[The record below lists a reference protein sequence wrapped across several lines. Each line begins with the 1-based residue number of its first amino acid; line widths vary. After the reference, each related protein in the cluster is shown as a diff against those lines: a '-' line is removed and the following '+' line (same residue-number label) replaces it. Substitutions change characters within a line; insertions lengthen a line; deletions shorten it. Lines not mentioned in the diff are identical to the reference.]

1 MIKPF
6 NQVYQCDSITIN
18 LTNNCNLSCKY
29 CFEKNKS
36 KELDMMSERTIID
49 TIDTAYSSHYVNPNF
64 NNIFT
69 INFFGGEPL
78 LNWKAMKACID
89 HCNEKSYKVFY
100 GVTTNLTIL
109 TDEMIDYID
118 KYRIHLLVSI
128 DGIKEVHD
136 KNRSNSFDKV
146 MKNLQKL
153 KDRDLL
159 IYVEARM
166 TVMPEDAVHM
176 YDSVI
181 HLADFGLDN
190 ICPMPVT
197 DVEWSTEQLSSYREN
212 FYKITEWFIETTN
225 HPDYKRNISIKNIND
240 NLINV
245 MSPDVS
251 DDMLCAI
258 YNNRWCAID
267 TNGDVYPCH
276 QLPTSSPSMKKAHLI
291 GNIYTG
297 VEEDL
302 IITTPRKASFYKAE
316 CDTCIAR
323 SCCKGGCPQENLRLN
338 NREDQ
343 PSEAYCAL
351 RKIDAD
357 VITKFHQQILSSRN
371 IRGKML
377 VTLKENLKIKDYL
390 DFIFNETDLR
400 DTLTASTRI
409 MKLNEMINQVGEEQI
424 LPTFKDYFQQKMVI
438 LASVIVTENKMNKE

>member
-1 MIKPF
+1 MIKTF

-18 LTNNCNLSCKY
+18 LTNNCNLSCRY

-36 KELDMMSERTIID
+36 KELDMMSEQTIID
-49 TIDTAYSSHYVNPNF
+49 TIDIAYSSHYVNPNF

-128 DGIKEVHD
+128 DGIKQIHD
-136 KNRSNSFDKV
+136 KNRSNSYDTV
-146 MKNLQKL
+146 IRNLNRL

-166 TVMPEDAVHM
+166 TVLPEDASSM
-176 YDSVI
+176 FESVK
-181 HLADFGLDN
+181 HLYSLGIDN

-197 DVEWSTEQLSSYREN
+197 DVEWSDSYLN
-212 FYKITEWFIETTN
+212 DYKDSFYKITQWFITITS
-225 HPDYKRNISIKNIND
+225 DTSYKRNLSIKNIND

-245 MSPDVS
+245 MSPDVA
-251 DDMLCAI
+251 DDLLCAI
-258 YNNRWCAID
+258 YNNKWCAID

-276 QLPTSSPSMKKAHLI
+276 QLPTSSPSIKQKHLI

-297 VEEDL
+297 VDSDL
-302 IITTPRKASFYKAE
+302 IITNPRKASFYKEE
-316 CDTCIAR
+316 CNSCIAR
-323 SCCKGGCPQENLRLN
+323 SVCKGGCPQENLRLN
-338 NREDQ
+338 NKEDQ
-343 PSEAYCAL
+343 PSIAYCSL
-351 RKIDAD
+351 HKIDAD
-357 VITKFHQQILSSRN
+357 IITHFHKKILNSTT
-371 IRGKML
+371 IRGKLL
-377 VTLKENLKIKDYL
+377 VRLKENLKIKDYL

-400 DTLTASTRI
+400 DTLTASTRLI
-409 MKLNEMINQVGEEQI
+409 KLREMISSIGEEQI
-424 LPTFKDYFQQKMVI
+424 LPTFKDYFQQRLVI